1 VLLFHFITL
10 AYSLSTRTQYH
21 FFAKSSDNNSHAVLI
36 PDPAGPEKAIFRCII
51 YIIIHKKYTF
61 DDAYYNK

>member
-21 FFAKSSDNNSHAVLI
+21 FFANSSDNNSQAVFI
-36 PDPAGPEKAIFRCII
+36 PDPAGPENAIFRCIV
-51 YIIIHKKYTF
+51 HQKL
-61 DDAYYNK
+61 

>member
-1 VLLFHFITL
+1 LFHFITL

-36 PDPAGPEKAIFRCII
+36 PDPAGPENAIFRCII
-51 YIIIHKKYTF
+51 YNLNTLKYTT
-61 DDAYYNK
+61 